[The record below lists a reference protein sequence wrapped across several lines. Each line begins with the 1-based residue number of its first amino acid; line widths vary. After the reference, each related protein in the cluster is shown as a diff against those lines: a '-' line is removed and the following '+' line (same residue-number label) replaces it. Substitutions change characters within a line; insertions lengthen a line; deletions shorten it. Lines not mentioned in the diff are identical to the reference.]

1 MYKTE
6 AIITKVENFKE
17 NHLSISVYSSE
28 YGQKSLV
35 VFGGKSKKKISTYVK
50 GSFNNIE
57 FNNNIFGN
65 GEMNEGTDKIELWY
79 ENNSFSMVR
88 NKNQIFVTIN

>member
-35 VFGGKSKKKISTYVK
+35 VFGGKSKKKILLMSRDHLIILNLTIIM
-50 GSFNNIE
+50 FAFPQHLQIHL
-57 FNNNIFGN
+57 N
-65 GEMNEGTDKIELWY
+65 GFYFQNM
-79 ENNSFSMVR
+79 S
-88 NKNQIFVTIN
+88 